1 MSTCSSSVR
10 RRSRSRTR
18 RGAQLEALS
27 HDVTRQTGNHVGMSE
42 LGEDELPRLA
52 AERPPV
58 VADLERDS
66 VTLAGADAGRLFQ
79 LDDAIE

>member
-1 MSTCSSSVR
+1 
-10 RRSRSRTR
+10 
-18 RGAQLEALS
+18 
-27 HDVTRQTGNHVGMSE
+27 VTRQTGNHVGMSE